1 VARGDHP
8 MRTPVYGALLI
19 ATAMI
24 GSTLVVAHGGDW
36 PGWTRVVVFAVA
48 VVAILVGALLT
59 LRDRT
64 PPRRKGPRPPH
75 PSQPPDG
82 A

>member
-1 VARGDHP
+1 

-19 ATAMI
+19 AAAMI
-24 GSTLVVAHGGDW
+24 GSTLVVAYGRDW
-36 PGWTRVVVFAVA
+36 PGWTRTVVLTVA
-48 VVAILVGALLT
+48 VVAILAGALLT

-64 PPRRKGPRPPH
+64 PPRHKGPRPPH
-75 PSQPPDG
+75 PSQARGEPLDG

>member
-24 GSTLVVAHGGDW
+24 GSTLVVAYGGGW
-36 PGWTRVVVFAVA
+36 PAWTRAVVLVVA
-48 VVAILVGALLT
+48 VFAILVGAGLT

-64 PPRRKGPRPPH
+64 PPRRPRP
-75 PSQPPDG
+75 
-82 A
+82 

>member
-1 VARGDHP
+1 MARGDHP

-19 ATAMI
+19 ATSMI
-24 GSTLVVAHGGDW
+24 GSTLVVAYGQSW
-36 PGWTRVVVFAVA
+36 PGWTRTVVLAVA

-64 PPRRKGPRPPH
+64 PPRRPRR
-75 PSQPPDG
+75 
-82 A
+82 